1 MRIEDLRNFFTNCND
16 RLIEVSGDF
25 IYYAEEKVEEGLN
38 SLFLLE
44 YNRMTKRERIIANY
58 ILPLFQLFQRYD
70 HYHGK
75 RRQRCLDSAR

>member
-38 SLFLLE
+38 SLLE
-44 YNRMTKRERIIANY
+44 ALDFPASSFAPLIINRTPPTIPVTIVTIPRTIFVTPV
-58 ILPLFQLFQRYD
+58 PLIVL
-70 HYHGK
+70 
-75 RRQRCLDSAR
+75 